1 MYLPGNQ
8 SPFPHDCW
16 LTSHHTVAQLCQW
29 NMTRVG
35 IGRSWWCVW
44 VCTCGEDRKLNH
56 RMVYHC
62 YSSLLQPCAP
72 KSVIPLNIDAV
83 ALRPWDQW
91 PPRSLCLSHS
101 EAGSEPESRPAGLD
115 RITDAKCTEAGTR
128 DVGEKIRDSPR
139 LPAERKRA
147 WWEELIILLTGNAPL
162 SFHFH
167 ISRTNESVCFGN
179 VPQRRQLQGA
189 VSMVSM
195 RCSSF

>member
-8 SPFPHDCW
+8 SPFPLECW
-16 LTSHHTVAQLCQW
+16 LTSHHTVARLCQW

-44 VCTCGEDRKLNH
+44 VRTCGEDRKLNH

-72 KSVIPLNIDAV
+72 KRVIPLNIEAV

-91 PPRSLCLSHS
+91 PPHTLFLSHG
-101 EAGSEPESRPAGLD
+101 EAGLD

-147 WWEELIILLTGNAPL
+147 WWEESMILLTGNAPL

-167 ISRTNESVCFGN
+167 ISRTNESVCFRN
-179 VPQRRQLQGA
+179 VSQRRQLQGGF
-189 VSMVSM
+189 SMVST
-195 RCSSF
+195 R